1 MSSDVFELAS
11 IQSSEDNRSADSRLN
26 DETNYFRWVDRIF
39 LVSCVCIIPFVSAA
53 DTWLAVINNLI
64 LNEEANP
71 VCEWLI
77 RLAPDSCC
85 YFVAAK
91 ICGTLLVMSTLYIL
105 LRERYRHARMVI
117 AAVALFQV
125 GLLTYLFLS
134 DPKIGDWINF
144 SVLFDD
150 TELSFFDAK
159 TKETNLSSQIEAA
172 VKHKNLSGSI
182 FDFQEG
188 ATGP

>member
-11 IQSSEDNRSADSRLN
+11 IQSSEDNRR
-26 DETNYFRWVDRIF
+26 FRWADRIF

-53 DTWLAVINNLI
+53 DTWLAVINDII
-64 LNEEANP
+64 LYQEANP

-134 DPKIGDWINF
+134 DPKMGDWINF
-144 SVLFDD
+144 SMLFDE